1 MKALNV
7 LAHPIIV
14 FLLCIPLMQ
23 LSVLLPSALIVFVS
37 FSCWALYFLLGAN
50 LKSGLWGGLCFI
62 LGELFAIAIIVMFLA
77 TPGLGTWSLTIAV
90 GLWAGLIILLAEQVK
105 PIAAVPAY
113 FIGAGLYFAAY
124 FYWWPTTQPAN
135 PHDYVMP
142 LVLVAFSMAV
152 GFCLGWLTIWLY
164 GLWGSYSKKL
174 SEPQAAKE
182 SVTTA

>member
-23 LSVLLPSALIVFVS
+23 LSVLLPTQLIVFVS
-37 FSCWALYFLLGAN
+37 FACWALYFLLGAS
-50 LKSGLWGGLCFI
+50 LKTGLWGGLCFI

-105 PIAAVPAY
+105 PIASVPAY

-135 PHDYVMP
+135 PQDYVMP

-152 GFCLGWLTIWLY
+152 GFCLGWVTIWLY

-174 SEPQAAKE
+174 VEPQAAKKPAP
-182 SVTTA
+182 TA